1 MAQKQSLD
9 SAERS
14 SPCKRVCPT
23 VGDEVE
29 ISKILEAQ
37 PKATVHGVVV
47 GLSPVKDNRKEMI
60 WWWDCWQWD
69 RHFVS
74 FDSGLWHAN
83 HVKKEVLLSWRTVLF
98 RSLDALSILI
108 MTRQKWIHL
117 HGSSSL
123 MTELIVMLASRC
135 LPSVRLASYHRDHW
149 CPWWWRYKVLS
160 HQRSF

>member
-47 GLSPVKDNRKEMI
+47 GLSPVKDNRTKTRKWFDGEI
-60 WWWDCWQWD
+60 ADSETVK
-69 RHFVS
+69 HLVS
-74 FDSGLWHAN
+74 FDSGLWHAD
-83 HVKKEVLLSWRTVLF
+83 HVKKEVLLS
-98 RSLDALSILI
+98 
-108 MTRQKWIHL
+108 
-117 HGSSSL
+117 
-123 MTELIVMLASRC
+123 
-135 LPSVRLASYHRDHW
+135 
-149 CPWWWRYKVLS
+149 
-160 HQRSF
+160 